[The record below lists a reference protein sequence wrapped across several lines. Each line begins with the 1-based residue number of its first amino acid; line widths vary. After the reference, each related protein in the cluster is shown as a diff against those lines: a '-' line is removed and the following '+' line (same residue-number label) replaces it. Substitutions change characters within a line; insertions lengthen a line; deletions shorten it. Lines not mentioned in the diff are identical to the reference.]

1 MYRQFYNLRLNPFSF
16 EPDPEFLW
24 LGKKH
29 REGLARIRY
38 GILENKGFILLTGDV
53 GAGKTIF
60 LQQLRKTLP
69 TNVKVAFIRNPGIEV
84 LDIYRILSVDF
95 EIADRFEGK
104 ADFLIQFK
112 RFLIDVYAA
121 QQKLLIIVEEAH
133 RLSCELL
140 DDIRVLSNFDCDNRG
155 LINIF
160 LVGQGEFNRRL
171 MDRRNQAVRQRIAV
185 SYHVSPLDEQETRGY
200 ISHRLRVAGSE
211 KDLFTPE
218 ALREIFRLTGGTPRL
233 INVVC
238 DRSLAT
244 GCVNE
249 LKQIG
254 AETIRECLAE
264 RDVSL
269 GISGPVD
276 RRGSKTWVPARVS
289 EIIRSKIRLRCSKE
303 KAPFAR
309 LSAFGSRA
317 LLPNWHWRSLLEH
330 LVALRGHFERL
341 AIRLR
346 RIISVGRAYRIVT
359 NQIRLIAAKST
370 AGGVPDE
377 HRRRNSP
384 WATAAR
390 VGALALF
397 LYLPFLARSLLD
409 IRPAAETQDAFYKK
423 SPEIVL
429 SSLTPISRV
438 QEFYLLFKSDSA
450 ELEGESFKV
459 LIQVSQMLST
469 YPNSMITLTL
479 FFDPIAHSGYTS
491 KLLALR
497 LDGIKSFL
505 AGQGVEADLRVFGR
519 SGERLSE
526 MKKPPEPRGLGSWSK
541 IRIETGK

>member
-1 MYRQFYNLRLNPFSF
+1 MYRQFYNLRLNPFRF

-29 REGLARIRY
+29 REGLARLRY

-53 GAGKTIF
+53 GTGKTIF

-69 TNVKVAFIRNPGIEV
+69 TNVKVAVIRNPGIET
-84 LDIYRILSVDF
+84 LDIYRILSADF

-112 RFLIDVYAA
+112 RFLIDVDAA

-133 RLSCELL
+133 RFSCERL

-160 LVGQGEFNRRL
+160 LIGQGEFNRRL
-171 MDRRNQAVRQRIAV
+171 MDRRNRGVRQRIAV
-185 SYHVSPLDEQETRGY
+185 SYHVSPLDEQDTRGF
-200 ISHRLRVAGSE
+200 IRHRLRVAGSE

-218 ALREIFRLTGGTPRL
+218 ALREIYRFTRGTPRL

-254 AETIRECLAE
+254 AETIRQCAAE
-264 RDVSL
+264 LDVSL
-269 GISGPVD
+269 GTPEPVD
-276 RRGSKTWVPARVS
+276 RRGSKTFDPARVS
-289 EIIRSKIRLRCSKE
+289 ETIRSKFRLLCSQE

-309 LSAFGSRA
+309 LSVFCSRA
-317 LLPNWHWRSLLEH
+317 LQPKRHWRSLLEH
-330 LVALRGHFERL
+330 IVALRGHFEGL
-341 AIRLR
+341 VICLR
-346 RIISVGRAYRIVT
+346 RIISVGRAYRIVAD
-359 NQIRLIAAKST
+359 QIRRIAAKSA

-377 HRRRNSP
+377 HRRRSSP

-390 VGALALF
+390 VGVVGLF
-397 LYLPFLARSLLD
+397 LYLPFLARSLLE
-409 IRPAAETQDAFYKK
+409 IHPAAETREAVYNQP
-423 SPEIVL
+423 PEIVL

-438 QEFYLLFKSDSA
+438 QEFYLLFKSGSA
-450 ELEGESFKV
+450 ELEDESFKV
-459 LIQVSQMLST
+459 LIQVSQMLSA
-469 YPNSMITLTL
+469 YPDSRITLTL
-479 FFDPIAHSGYTS
+479 FFDPTVTSGHTS
-491 KLLALR
+491 KLLASR
-497 LDGIKSFL
+497 LDGIKSFF

-526 MKKPPEPRGLGSWSK
+526 IKKPPEPRGLESWSK

>member
-16 EPDPEFLW
+16 QPDPEFLW

-29 REGLARIRY
+29 REGLARLRY

-53 GAGKTIF
+53 GTGKTIF

-69 TNVKVAFIRNPGIEV
+69 TYVKVAFIRNPGIEA
-84 LDIYRILSVDF
+84 LDIYRILSADF

-133 RLSCELL
+133 RFSCELL

-211 KDLFTPE
+211 KDLFTLE

-254 AETIRECLAE
+254 AETIRECVAE
-264 RDVSL
+264 LDVSL
-269 GISGPVD
+269 GIPGPVD
-276 RRGSKTWVPARVS
+276 RRGSETWVPTRAS
-289 EIIRSKIRLRCSKE
+289 EIIRSKIRLLCSKE

-317 LLPNWHWRSLLEH
+317 LLPKRHWRSLLEH

-359 NQIRLIAAKST
+359 NQIRLIAAKSA
-370 AGGVPDE
+370 AGGAPDE
-377 HRRRNSP
+377 HRRRSSP
-384 WATAAR
+384 WATAVR
-390 VGALALF
+390 VGVVGFF

-450 ELEGESFKV
+450 ELEDEYFKV
-459 LIQVSQMLST
+459 LMQVSQMLST
-469 YPNSMITLTL
+469 NPNSMITLTL
-479 FFDPIAHSGYTS
+479 FFDPTANSGYTS

-526 MKKPPEPRGLGSWSK
+526 IKKPPEPRGLGSWSK